1 MSKNKNEGYVASVT
15 FLELNENIEKD
26 QLNEIDYDNLNLLN
40 NKPLLLD
47 LPLPRLKS
55 DFLNNS
61 KDDCFEVSKK
71 NNYKYLSGELNGIKY
86 EGKLRLNDFNPSV
99 NYVGVLNKQ
108 KRKMTF
114 IPIDKINVDYKIK
127 EIYKDSDQNP
137 EQANTSNIN
146 KSYIT
151 NKSLLV
157 QDFGTNKSRKVVDQI
172 MTNVVKE
179 ENISSVQAMQN
190 IIQLKGKNSIKQ
202 NLENDN
208 NSNSYIGILPE
219 FDINA
224 TDLNA
229 MFNIKSSK

>member
-61 KDDCFEVSKK
+61 KDDCFEVAKK

-137 EQANTSNIN
+137 EQANTSIIN

-190 IIQLKGKNSIKQ
+190 IIQLKGKNSLKQ
-202 NLENDN
+202 NSENDN